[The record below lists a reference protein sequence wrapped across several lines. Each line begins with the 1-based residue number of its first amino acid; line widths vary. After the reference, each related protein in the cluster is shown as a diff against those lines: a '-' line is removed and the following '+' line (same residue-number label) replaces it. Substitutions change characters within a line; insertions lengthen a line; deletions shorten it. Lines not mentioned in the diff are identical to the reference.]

1 MNNQY
6 LITGVVVTFDDQE
19 PHSRDEA
26 MVYLEHAKGQH
37 GNRIKSLIIRRGEE
51 YTDLN
56 YILVKPP
63 FERIRRITGYLVGT
77 VDRWNDAKSA
87 ELKDRVM
94 HDDQVGSLQ

>member
-6 LITGVVVTFDDQE
+6 LLTGIVVTFDDQE

-26 MVYLEHAKGQH
+26 MAYLEYALKQH
-37 GNRIKSLIIRRGEE
+37 RNLKALIIRRKGEDADLE
-51 YTDLN
+51 YVLR
-56 YILVKPP
+56 KPS

-77 VDRWNDAKSA
+77 VDRWNDAKNA

-94 HDDQVGSLQ
+94 HDEST

>member
-26 MVYLEHAKGQH
+26 IAYLEHAKKRH
-37 GNRIKSLIIRRGEE
+37 GNRLKALIIRRGEE

-56 YILVKPP
+56 YILHSPP

-77 VDRWNDAKSA
+77 TDRWNNAKNA

-94 HDDQVGSLQ
+94 HDDQAGSLQ